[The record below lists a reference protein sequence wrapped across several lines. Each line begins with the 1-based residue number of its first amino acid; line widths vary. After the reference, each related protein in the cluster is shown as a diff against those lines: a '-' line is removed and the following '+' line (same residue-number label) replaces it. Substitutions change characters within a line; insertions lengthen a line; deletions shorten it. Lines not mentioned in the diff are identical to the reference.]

1 MKAVVMAG
9 GFGTRLRPLTEKL
22 PKPMAH
28 VANRPMMEHVVRL
41 LAAGGMNDLEVLLHF
56 YPEKI
61 SSFFGN
67 GTPWGVR
74 MNYVNAEADY
84 GTAGA
89 VKNAEERLSGTFLV
103 ISADIIT
110 DIDLPKAID
119 FHKERGAAVTIVLTR
134 VPNPLQYGIVITEED
149 GRIVRFL
156 EKPTWGEVFSDT
168 INTGIYI
175 IEPEVLDSSRRR
187 RTGTSART
195 SFPPCWPGTTA
206 CSATSRRGTGRTW
219 GISTST

>member
-41 LAAGGMNDLEVLLHF
+41 LAAEGMDDLEVLLHF

-61 SSFFGN
+61 SSFFGD
-67 GTPWGVR
+67 GAPWRVR

-89 VKNAEERLSGTFLV
+89 VKNAEEQLSGTFLV

-110 DIDLPKAID
+110 DFDLSKAID
-119 FHKERGAAVTIVLTR
+119 FHKERGAAVTIVPVSYTHLRAHET
-134 VPNPLQYGIVITEED
+134 
-149 GRIVRFL
+149 
-156 EKPTWGEVFSDT
+156 
-168 INTGIYI
+168 
-175 IEPEVLDSSRRR
+175 DSYL
-187 RTGTSART
+187 
-195 SFPPCWPGTTA
+195 
-206 CSATSRRGTGRTW
+206 
-219 GISTST
+219 